1 LERQCLSLSVC
12 QLDHYN
18 QNEWGYTYRF
28 FSIGFVL
35 NAGLGVMVAFT
46 ANLSAMFDRNLQFAM
61 FAVFLQAVPIL
72 ARIINANFF
81 IQTSHESRL
90 LVVCF
95 LLILSYIVIYL
106 AIYF

>member
-1 LERQCLSLSVC
+1 
-12 QLDHYN
+12 
-18 QNEWGYTYRF
+18 
-28 FSIGFVL
+28 
-35 NAGLGVMVAFT
+35 MVSFT

-72 ARIINANFF
+72 ARIINSNFL

-90 LVVCF
+90 LFVCF
-95 LLILSYIVIYL
+95 LLIFSYIVIYL